1 MAEFQSASEF
11 REVMDRAFTMMRE
24 EPQVSLWL
32 RASRAPLRMEFTGPD
47 PELHEVVHIRAGD
60 TDEDNLVWTWG
71 VDVPWEPT
79 SVMAMSPETA
89 IRYFQGRENLTM
101 ALARR
106 RIRPGGDLRTG
117 VDALRVIKAV
127 FPRFRAM
134 LEAEYP
140 HLAV

>member
-1 MAEFQSASEF
+1 VPRVTSAAEF
-11 REVMDRAFTMMRE
+11 REVMDRVLTMMRE
-24 EPQVSLWL
+24 DPQVSSWL
-32 RASRAPLRMEFTGPD
+32 RAARAPLRLEFTGSD
-47 PELHEVVHIRAGD
+47 PALHEVVHIRAGG
-60 TDEDNLVWTWG
+60 TDKDNLEWTWG
-71 VDVPWEPT
+71 VDVPWEPV

-117 VDALRVIKAV
+117 VEALRVVKAV

-140 HLAV
+140 HLAI